1 MTLTITRSQGVSGTC
16 LQGYITATREQLE
29 TVFGAPGYGDD
40 GYKMFF
46 NFDAIVTDNKGNQT
60 LVTIYDW
67 KLDRKVGMT
76 EEIEW
81 NIGGLSSDAVQAVSE
96 ALWQKLGLF
105 ARQTKARI
113 K

>member
-1 MTLTITRSQGVSGTC
+1 MTITITRSQGVSGTC

-29 TVFGAPGYGDD
+29 TVFGEPGYGDD

-46 NFDAIVTDNKGNQT
+46 DWASIITNEKGEET

-67 KLDRKVGMT
+67 KYDRKVGLT

-81 NIGGLSSDAVQAVSE
+81 NIGGLSSDAVGAVSY
-96 ALWQKLGLF
+96 ALWTKLGLF
-105 ARQTKARI
+105 DRQTKARI